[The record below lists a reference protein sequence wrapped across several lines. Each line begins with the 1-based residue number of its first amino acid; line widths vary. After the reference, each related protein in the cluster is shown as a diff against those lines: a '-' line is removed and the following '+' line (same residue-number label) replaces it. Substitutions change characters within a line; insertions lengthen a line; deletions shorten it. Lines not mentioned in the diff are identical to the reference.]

1 MLLSFFVFYFS
12 VCRLMGWFILSSRSF
27 LLCNLRQLFVASRVL
42 FISEIQ
48 LSIFDWVFFIGSV
61 VLCWNNLCLDQFSFL
76 IHLAFLLLTLWIQ
89 CLVDQLSGFRGGPV
103 IKTLPANAID
113 TRDKGLIPM
122 WWRSPGVGAGNWL
135 QYFCLEN
142 SVDRDAGGL
151 QSRGLQRVGRD

>member
-1 MLLSFFVFYFS
+1 MLLSFFCFLFFCLLFDWVIYSIFQ
-12 VCRLMGWFILSSRSF
+12 II
-27 LLCNLRQLFVASRVL
+27 LLCNLRQLFIASRVL

-48 LSIFDWVFFIGSV
+48 LYIFDWVFFIGSV

-89 CLVDQLSGFRGGPV
+89 CLVDQLSGFWGGPV
-103 IKTLPANAID
+103 IKTLPTNAID

-122 WWRSPGVGAGNWL
+122 RWRSPGVGAGNWL

-151 QSRGLQRVGRD
+151 QSMGLQRVGRD